1 MFINRDANLRRVI
14 LGVHRRTRARL
25 LNRLLTPLVSWKK
38 SARTCGLIM
47 NSPWTGSR
55 SVRNC
60 GAAGRPRLLRGG
72 ASRLLSANP
81 CLEDLPVRVV
91 LGSELPPSL
100 VGVGDTTSFRR
111 QRHQQQ
117 QA

>member
-1 MFINRDANLRRVI
+1 MFINRDANLSRVI

-25 LNRLLTPLVSWKK
+25 LNRLLTPLASWKK

-47 NSPWTGSR
+47 NSPWTGS
-55 SVRNC
+55 

-72 ASRLLSANP
+72 ASRLLPANP

-100 VGVGDTTSFRR
+100 VGVGDATSFRR